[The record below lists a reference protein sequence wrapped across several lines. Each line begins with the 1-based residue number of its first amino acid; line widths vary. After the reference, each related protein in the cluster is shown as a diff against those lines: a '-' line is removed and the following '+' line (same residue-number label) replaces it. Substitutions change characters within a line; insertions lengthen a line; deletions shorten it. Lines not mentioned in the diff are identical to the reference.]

1 MQYTS
6 PPLDR
11 LQNACYYATVL
22 IVLIQLILLKEADDV
37 SD

>member
-1 MQYTS
+1 MQYTF
-6 PPLDR
+6 PTLDMSM
-11 LQNACYYATVL
+11 NACYYTTVL